1 MAFDEAQRTWIGKI
15 TGGFNTDAVD
25 YAEIATRMEKKREK
39 LDKLMLEVEALREEL
54 KEAND
59 DLTVEWEDDDEANFW
74 TKKKKEMQWMTGDRD
89 EEIDTVHDLKGKY
102 VVDPDKARRVTEAH
116 AKLIAIQ
123 KKMEE
128 AKDEEGN
135 DLFTAKDIEREL
147 WSPLVRADV
156 IPSNAV
162 ADKYSQEAQVWNGAC
177 KLYEEKLTDY
187 TKTASKYD
195 GVQRGIRI
203 GQATVSMVGTVAM
216 ESVKAANF
224 EAMSISRED
233 TQDYKDLTK
242 DGAPLKDVKASDVPT
257 DPVERAKFA
266 QEKGVTGDQLDFFTN
281 HSDKLEKANAANEKI
296 AYTQLAVG
304 LINGGLGIADAALDK
319 PSKKKGWA
327 VGEKIYDA
335 VAKAATDSIAAAM
348 ATVKSDNPTLASDD
362 NYKTM
367 MGQITNLTNYGFK
380 AGKLVF
386 RAAELGEAYANGD
399 SAGAKKA
406 AFAMVASVAGAIG
419 NAVAAFDR
427 AGAPEDGGTDGVYT
441 RTGAYIEAGILA
453 AANTGKIVA
462 EIVDAKRN
470 GREVNITAIVAA
482 CGLTAIG
489 PVMAGTY
496 DPLAEITR
504 EDTSGET
511 LGVFKESPEEKE
523 ARLKKL
529 NGAIAKAGGKSCD
542 PSQMLSLF
550 QGGLTDEAAMKAK
563 LAEEVAEEEEKL
575 RKTELTAF
583 QKSLEDEETRRQF
596 VDKIKREADL
606 SAGALEKLME
616 DAKPSVDDLEDEAK
630 AKKAM
635 EAMEKL
641 IAEAAALNAK
651 WDMVNSLTGGATSI
665 LVAALPVAGLAAAIQ
680 KLVMDVAILLRKSVE
695 LNKWFDNMAL
705 TYGNSSV
712 YGPAIAGRLASA
724 KVQVSQAS
732 VMAVFSAVG
741 VVSESMKLADM
752 TGISTALSIGNNMAR
767 ALTEWGYKMAKEA
780 ECQAGWQLYKNARAN
795 PGDRKLARKAMK
807 WNSTLSKCVLAYGI
821 VMDGDPIA
829 KEVARSCG
837 MTPEVLADQKD
848 VCQKVVTYFETLYSD
863 DAVILR
869 RIPLTKDWHPGMPYL
884 AFDSWVR
891 FKAAAASRA
900 KPPIADASTKTPV
913 IDGCFS
919 RLRDT
924 VGMDGNY
931 TDRRD
936 KKWPEYD
943 PALTDED
950 PHKGS
955 PAYREWMDGII
966 RDLETLM
973 TAFSSY
979 SPVTGPCPEDEEE
992 KWTAGLRHAGML
1004 DVADS
1009 YAAQAAMMKGEI
1021 EYDILQYEAVR
1032 KTIAGKAQLRQAQ
1045 LLAIDQQLESTETTE
1060 TSDTTENTEET
1071 EE

>member
-1 MAFDEAQRTWIGKI
+1 MAFDEAQKTWIGKI
-15 TGGFNTDAVD
+15 TGGFETDAVD
-25 YAEIATRMEKKREK
+25 YAAVATKMEKKREK
-39 LDKLMLEVEALREEL
+39 LDALMRELEDSGLRDEL
-54 KEAND
+54 KEANEA
-59 DLTVEWEDDDEANFW
+59 LTVEWDEEQKGHFW
-74 TKKKKEMQWMTGDRD
+74 NDKKKEMQWMTGDRD

-102 VVDPDKARRVTEAH
+102 KVDPEKARRVQEAH
-116 AKLIAIQ
+116 AKLIALQ

-128 AKDEEGN
+128 ATDDEGN
-135 DLFTAKDIEREL
+135 PLFTEKDIEREL

-195 GVQRGIRI
+195 QVQRGMRI
-203 GQATVSMVGTVAM
+203 GAATVSMVGTVAM

-224 EAMSISRED
+224 EAMSISRGD
-233 TQDYKDLTK
+233 TQDFKDLTK
-242 DGAPLKDVKASDVPT
+242 DGAPLKGVKPEDIPT
-257 DPVERAKFA
+257 DPTAKAEFA
-266 QEKGVTGDQLDFFTN
+266 AQKGVSPEQLDFFAK
-281 HSDKLEKANAANEKI
+281 HSKKLDQAKEAQEKM

-304 LINGGLGIADAALDK
+304 LINGGLAIADKALDK

-327 VGEKIYDA
+327 IGEAIYDA
-335 VAKAATDSIAAAM
+335 VSKAATDSISAAM
-348 ATVKSDNPTLASDD
+348 ATVKTDNPTLASDT

-386 RAAELGEAYANGD
+386 RAAELGEAYASGD

-406 AFAMVASVAGAIG
+406 AFAMVASVAGAVG

-427 AGAPEDGGTDGVYT
+427 AGAPEEGGTDGVYT

-470 GREVNITAIVAA
+470 GREVNIAAIVGAI
-482 CGLTAIG
+482 GLTAIG

-496 DPLAEITR
+496 DPLSEASR
-504 EDTSGET
+504 EDTTGGT

-529 NGAIAKAGGKSCD
+529 NGAIAKAGGKSMD
-542 PSQMLSLF
+542 PAAMLSLF

-563 LAEEVAEEEEKL
+563 LAEEVAEEEAEL
-575 RKTELTAF
+575 RKKELSEF
-583 QKSLEDEETRRQF
+583 QKSLEDEETRQEF

-606 SAGALEKLME
+606 SAGALQKLME
-616 DAKPSVDDLEDEAK
+616 EANPPVDDLEDEAK

-635 EAMEKL
+635 EAMDKL

-651 WDMVNSLTGGATSI
+651 WDMVNSLTGGATGI

-680 KLVMDVAILLRKSVE
+680 KLAMDVAILVRKSVE
-695 LNKWFDNMAL
+695 LNKWLDNMAL

-724 KVQVSQAS
+724 KVQFSQAT
-732 VMAVFSAVG
+732 VMSIFSAVG

-752 TGISTALSIGNNMAR
+752 TGISTGVSIANNMAR

-780 ECQAGWQLYKNARAN
+780 ECEAGWQLYKSARAS
-795 PGDRKLARKAMK
+795 PGDRKKARKAMK

-891 FKAAAASRA
+891 FKAAAANRA
-900 KPPIADASTKTPV
+900 KPPISDPSTKTPV

-919 RLRDT
+919 RLRAT
-924 VGMDGNY
+924 VGMDGDY
-931 TDRRD
+931 GSSRD
-936 KKWPEYD
+936 KKWPDYS
-943 PALTDED
+943 PTNDED
-950 PHKGS
+950 MLDKAS
-955 PAYREWMDGII
+955 EAYREWLSSVKV
-966 RDLETLM
+966 DLDKLM
-973 TAFSSY
+973 QALSAY

-992 KWTAGLRHAGML
+992 KWTDGLRHAGFL
-1004 DVADS
+1004 DVIDS
-1009 YAAQAAMMKGEI
+1009 YAAQAAMMKGEVD
-1021 EYDILQYEAVR
+1021 YDILQYDALR
-1032 KTIAGKAQLRQAQ
+1032 KSIAGRAQLLQAQ
-1045 LLAIDQQLESTETTE
+1045 LNVIDEELEEPE
-1060 TSDTTENTEET
+1060 DTEEQQDN
-1071 EE
+1071 